1 MEVGI
6 SPNYNLKELVS
17 INCKMCHSIVR
28 VNLNKFFLNRLSSPE
43 DNAEDI
49 VSPEKSKKSLV
60 SGSRPDKDKSS
71 TKNRVNFQTVLI
83 KFAV

>member
-1 MEVGI
+1 
-6 SPNYNLKELVS
+6 
-17 INCKMCHSIVR
+17 MCHSIVR

-60 SGSRPDKDKSS
+60 SGSRPDKDKIGADKSS